1 MSCCGKLICSG
12 CIHAVAR
19 TRRTDIPLCPFC
31 RTPAPESDGEINKRM
46 QKRVEVNDAKAI
58 YTLGIYYSQGKHG
71 LPLDWAKAFESY
83 YRAAELGYSHAYCN
97 IGNAHLGGEG
107 VKRDMKKAM
116 HYWERAAMKGDATA
130 RHNLG
135 VFEANVGNIERAL
148 KHYMIAEKG
157 GHIGA
162 LKKIQDLY
170 SKGLATKDDYTKAL
184 RGYQVYLGE
193 VKSSQ
198 RNEAAAA
205 DEDYKY
211 IA

>member
-1 MSCCGKLICSG
+1 MSCCGKLICTG
-12 CIHAVAR
+12 CIHAVANHSK
-19 TRRTDIPLCPFC
+19 TDIPLCPFC
-31 RTPAPESDGEINKRM
+31 RTSAPESDGEINKRM

-71 LPLDWAKAFESY
+71 LPQDWAKTFELY
-83 YRAAELGYSHAYCN
+83 HRAAELGYSHAYCN

-107 VKRDMKKAM
+107 VKRDMEKAV

-184 RGYQVYLGE
+184 RAYQEYWV
-193 VKSSQ
+193 
-198 RNEAAAA
+198 R
-205 DEDYKY
+205 
-211 IA
+211 